1 MRFTRQKRG
10 ELKTRNLNNKKLA
23 LLGSPQHTQRKKTAE
38 KEKQLSE
45 PPSEVAQRSRWGRAN
60 GKSKRKA
67 RVRYGHR
74 VKTPHT
80 LSLAR
85 VGWRAHRSSVSS
97 FHLPSPARGSGLGG
111 GPTAGLR
118 ATPGGGRAGG
128 PGGCASA
135 GRLFVARPGTAGGG
149 RAHPGG
155 GGWRSPRR
163 RRAPGS
169 GPQQRQGEGGRRGRR
184 PARAEDEEAEAAGRR
199 SLAEW
204 SGSGGGGV
212 LQPSAGCLLLC
223 LLPQHFS
230 PAWRK
235 KVRGAL
241 ARSLARGRFLCP
253 GAPRREGRAPRRP
266 SHLGPSARAREA
278 RRGRRAVGALA
289 GRSLRAPPGGWGGE
303 QSLH

>member
-1 MRFTRQKRG
+1 MGQ
-10 ELKTRNLNNKKLA
+10 
-23 LLGSPQHTQRKKTAE
+23 
-38 KEKQLSE
+38 
-45 PPSEVAQRSRWGRAN
+45 
-60 GKSKRKA
+60 SKRQVQKKSPGQ
-67 RVRYGHR
+67 VRPPCQDSTH
-74 VKTPHT
+74 P
-80 LSLAR
+80 
-85 VGWRAHRSSVSS
+85 
-97 FHLPSPARGSGLGG
+97 LPSPGRMASSPQQRFFLPSSIARAGLRTRG

-204 SGSGGGGV
+204 SGSGGGV

-241 ARSLARGRFLCP
+241 ARSLAGVSSAPERRAGRGEPRAGRP
-253 GAPRREGRAPRRP
+253 TWAPVRAPAR
-266 SHLGPSARAREA
+266 LGGVAAR
-278 RRGRRAVGALA
+278 L
-289 GRSLRAPPGGWGGE
+289 GRSLVG
-303 QSLH
+303 L